1 MQHHSFFRN
10 LSLYLFDLHYLFF
23 NYHLLAQELSAFR
36 GIYCALCLKYQY
48 DLTAG
53 ELHISTFAE
62 ILTENALM
70 LLGKT
75 ACGPC
80 TVDIHNEQVNESRHI
95 MAYSECWELC
105 NTRNM

>member
-23 NYHLLAQELSAFR
+23 NYNLLAQELLACR

-53 ELHISTFAE
+53 E
-62 ILTENALM
+62 
-70 LLGKT
+70 
-75 ACGPC
+75 
-80 TVDIHNEQVNESRHI
+80 
-95 MAYSECWELC
+95 
-105 NTRNM
+105 